1 MIMAHNE
8 HNKPKRSGSFM
19 LIIAGSILL
28 MLAPTQY
35 PTSQELGILALIGG
49 LILGGIGFYI
59 KFVKGK
65 KSRKNNA

>member
-1 MIMAHNE
+1 MAHNE
-8 HNKPKRSGSFM
+8 HNKPKRSGSLL

-35 PTSQELGILALIGG
+35 PTSQELGILALISG
-49 LILGGIGFYI
+49 LIIGSIGFYI
-59 KFVKGK
+59 KFVKGR

>member
-1 MIMAHNE
+1 MAHNE
-8 HNKPKRSGSFM
+8 HNKPKRSGSFL

-35 PTSQELGILALIGG
+35 STSNELGILALISG
-49 LILGGIGFYI
+49 LIIGGIGFYI
-59 KFVKGK
+59 KFVKGR